1 MCVCV
6 CVCVCVFS
14 CLMVAREQEAL
25 AQQLMNKNHVI
36 FETSDPNRTLA
47 PGGAPAG
54 AQREQCSVCL
64 FLLLLPPPPAPHSTA
79 TPMKILGPTASNS
92 RRARSHPAIAFI
104 LHAPCLAVERRL
116 GLWKEGLS
124 CLSSL
129 TACHVCAPG
138 KRAESY
144 NLHPRAPHR
153 FANKTLF
160 SSVHASLRR
169 KTGVDERRKRSAF
182 VSASSALACSCAGC
196 MRVAVALTRFWSR
209 GDPWTCS
216 RVVPN
221 KLYTPAAL
229 GSDMCMMSETEEES
243 FFICDCSRSTTR
255 SAFIRAIM
263 LLTLALS
270 AGFLARLVGIPCA
283 SAHFMSFCCFVK
295 APRRG
300 CAFRGPLMKGRERLV
315 LSASSVRGA
324 PAVCTATSANPA
336 PTMHR
341 SARLP
346 SMETWASR
354 VFVQATVGMVQDF
367 NGRVGV
373 EVGVLCAGCV
383 GSL

>member
-129 TACHVCAPG
+129 TAC
-138 KRAESY
+138 
-144 NLHPRAPHR
+144 
-153 FANKTLF
+153 
-160 SSVHASLRR
+160 RR
-169 KTGVDERRKRSAF
+169 IIQPSPS
-182 VSASSALACSCAGC
+182 SAS
-196 MRVAVALTRFWSR
+196 
-209 GDPWTCS
+209 
-216 RVVPN
+216 
-221 KLYTPAAL
+221 
-229 GSDMCMMSETEEES
+229 
-243 FFICDCSRSTTR
+243 
-255 SAFIRAIM
+255 
-263 LLTLALS
+263 
-270 AGFLARLVGIPCA
+270 
-283 SAHFMSFCCFVK
+283 
-295 APRRG
+295 
-300 CAFRGPLMKGRERLV
+300 PL
-315 LSASSVRGA
+315 
-324 PAVCTATSANPA
+324 C
-336 PTMHR
+336 
-341 SARLP
+341 
-346 SMETWASR
+346 
-354 VFVQATVGMVQDF
+354 Q
-367 NGRVGV
+367 
-373 EVGVLCAGCV
+373 
-383 GSL
+383 